1 MAARVSSTS
10 ATAATAGGST
20 LASRNTEAAAV
31 ASSIMGD
38 GKSWQAKLFRLKLF
52 WASDFFLS
60 LILNHTVEFKLTI
73 KGWDPESSLAFLP
86 LPPYGKK
93 STGLALT
100 ASSINNP

>member
-38 GKSWQAKLFRLKLF
+38 GKS
-52 WASDFFLS
+52 
-60 LILNHTVEFKLTI
+60 
-73 KGWDPESSLAFLP
+73 
-86 LPPYGKK
+86 
-93 STGLALT
+93 
-100 ASSINNP
+100 